1 MCIRDRG
8 GGGTV
13 CKARHKL
20 DDKIYA
26 LKKVRLHVQFDPD
39 NDKPFQQHPAMKE
52 IEAMTKLSHKNIVGY
67 KGCWVEADEPDTERL
82 KKVADKLKR
91 RRGKHVA
98 SLGEGI
104 DENSADDSQFALHAE
119 LEDEVE
125 QKMFKQ
131 NFQVE

>member
-1 MCIRDRG
+1 
-8 GGGTV
+8 
-13 CKARHKL
+13 
-20 DDKIYA
+20 
-26 LKKVRLHVQFDPD
+26 VQFDPD

-67 KGCWVEADEPDTERL
+67 KGCWVEADEPDTDRL